1 MVTGSRG
8 DSALMNV
15 SLTPELEQYVNGK
28 VRSGL
33 YHSASEVVREGL
45 RLLKEKDDI
54 HQKRLQDLQHDLQI
68 GIDQAER
75 GEVSPFSEQ
84 TLREITAEGR
94 KRLAAERKS
103 RR

>member
-1 MVTGSRG
+1 
-8 DSALMNV
+8 MNV

-33 YHSASEVVREGL
+33 YHSASEVIREGL

-54 HQKRLQDLQHDLQI
+54 HQKKLHDLRRDLQI

-75 GEVSPFSEQ
+75 GEVSTFNEQ
-84 TLREITAEGR
+84 TLKEIKAEGR
-94 KRLAAERKS
+94 KRLAAGRKS
-103 RR
+103 RSR